1 MNIYTKTLK
10 LKSSDVNMFRRLR
23 TSKLFELM
31 QEAAIHHTEEL
42 GAGRALTLDK
52 GILWVVTLQRAEIER
67 MPEYDETIR
76 LESHPGGT
84 MHVLFPRH
92 YSVTD
97 EKGRVIIRSSAV
109 WALMDSRTRRFVF
122 PEDYGVHID
131 GESLDG
137 ELPLPSPVPA
147 ASGESIG
154 ELAVPFSYVDLNGH
168 MNNTRYFDLI
178 DNFSPSAAAGLVPRR
193 IDAEY
198 SSELKLGD
206 KVQLCQSAEDGGA
219 YRFTGLCGEK
229 AAFKMRIEY
238 GK

>member
-1 MNIYTKTLK
+1 MSVYTSTLK

-31 QEAAIHHTEEL
+31 QEAAIQHTDEL
-42 GAGRALTLDK
+42 GAGRAVTLDK
-52 GILWVVTLQRAEIER
+52 GILWVVTLQHAEIMR

-76 LESHPGGT
+76 LESWPSKT

-97 EKGRVIIRSSAV
+97 SSGRVIIRSSAV
-109 WALMDSRTRRFVF
+109 WALMDAETRHFVF
-122 PEDYGVHID
+122 PEEYGVHID
-131 GESLDG
+131 GEKRDG
-137 ELPLPSPVPA
+137 ELPLPSPVHA
-147 ASGESIG
+147 ADGESTG
-154 ELAVPFSYVDLNGH
+154 ELTVPFSYVDLNGH

-178 DNFSPSAAAGLVPRR
+178 DNMAPAAASGLSPHI

-198 SSELKLGD
+198 SSELRLGD
-206 KVQLCQSAEDGGA
+206 IITLRQCREHSGA
-219 YRFTGLCGEK
+219 YRFTGSSAGR